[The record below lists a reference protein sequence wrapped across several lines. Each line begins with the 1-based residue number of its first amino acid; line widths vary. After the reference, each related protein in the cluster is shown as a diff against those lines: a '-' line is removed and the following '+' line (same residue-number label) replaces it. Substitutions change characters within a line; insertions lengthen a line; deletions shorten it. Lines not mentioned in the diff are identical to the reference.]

1 MKEEEPASLKHP
13 GETMINPGNL
23 QLQPELGGRV
33 PANTRVDGNRGKVGR
48 GALSISLAD
57 YKLNAA

>member
-57 YKLNAA
+57 